1 MARQLRILYPNAL
14 YYITSCGNTQ
24 QDIFFNDSDRR
35 KFLNILARTKKEYGY
50 ILHGYCLMNSCF
62 HLFLETPHANL
73 HTIMQNI
80 NTSYTIYVN
89 RKYKRVGHLF
99 RGRYKAIV
107 IDKENYLLQV
117 SKYIHLKPVEAKLT
131 NFPEDYIW
139 SSYRNFIHPLKSVVD
154 TEFILSRLCNDSK
167 KSCELYKYF
176 VEKEKDKDKD
186 IQKNIKGMVLGDER
200 FIKDILQKIKNIRKE
215 EYPAVRQLMTV
226 FSPKEVIVKV
236 AVFFGVKPVKLLRRS
251 RNRWERKIAIYLTK
265 VLSRKSHR
273 ILGRYFGISGAA
285 IGADIKKCMME
296 MKKDKKLEKTVEQ
309 IKNNVVEEKTN
320 APDRI

>member
-62 HLFLETPHANL
+62 HLLLETPHANL

-80 NTSYTIYVN
+80 NTSYTVYVN
-89 RKYKRVGHLF
+89 RKYNRVGHLF

-117 SKYIHLKPVEAKLT
+117 SKYIHLKPVEAKLS

-139 SSYRNFIHPLKSVVD
+139 SSYKDFIHPCSSIVD

-176 VEKEKDKDKD
+176 VEKEKDKD

-200 FIKDILQKIKNIRKE
+200 FIKDILQKIKNIRKK
-215 EYPAVRQLMTV
+215 EYPAVHQLITV
-226 FSPKEVIVKV
+226 FSPKEIIVKV

-251 RNRWERKIAIYLTK
+251 RNRWERNKMGFMQRSFCL
-265 VLSRKSHR
+265 LSRH
-273 ILGRYFGISGAA
+273 L
-285 IGADIKKCMME
+285 
-296 MKKDKKLEKTVEQ
+296 
-309 IKNNVVEEKTN
+309 
-320 APDRI
+320 

>member
-1 MARQLRILYPNAL
+1 
-14 YYITSCGNTQ
+14 
-24 QDIFFNDSDRR
+24 
-35 KFLNILARTKKEYGY
+35 
-50 ILHGYCLMNSCF
+50 MNSCF
-62 HLFLETPHANL
+62 HLLLETPHANL

-80 NTSYTIYVN
+80 NTSYTVYVN
-89 RKYKRVGHLF
+89 RKYNRVGHLF

-117 SKYIHLKPVEAKLT
+117 SKYIHLKPVEAKLS

-139 SSYRNFIHPLKSVVD
+139 SSYKDFIHPCSSIVD

-176 VEKEKDKDKD
+176 VEKEKDKD

-200 FIKDILQKIKNIRKE
+200 FIKDILQKIKNIRKK
-215 EYPAVRQLMTV
+215 EYPAVHQLTTV
-226 FSPKEVIVKV
+226 FSPKEIIVKV

-265 VLSRKSHR
+265 ILSRRSHR
-273 ILGRYFGISGAA
+273 ILGRYFGVSGAA
-285 IGADIKKCMME
+285 ISAAIKKCMME
-296 MKKDKKLEKTVEQ
+296 MKKDKKLEKIVEQ

>member
-24 QDIFFNDSDRR
+24 QDVFFNDSDRR
-35 KFLNILARTKKEYGY
+35 KFLNILARTKKEYEY
-50 ILHGYCLMNSCF
+50 ILHGYCLMNNCF
-62 HLFLETPHANL
+62 HLLLETPNANL

-99 RGRYKAIV
+99 RGRYKAII

-117 SKYIHLKPVEAKLT
+117 SKYIHLRPIKAKLT
-131 NFPEDYIW
+131 NSLEDYIW
-139 SSYRNFIHPLKSVVD
+139 SSYKNFIHPCRSVVD
-154 TEFILSRLCNDSK
+154 TEFILSRLHNDSK
-167 KSCELYKYF
+167 KSYELYKYF
-176 VEKEKDKDKD
+176 VEKEKDKDV
-186 IQKNIKGMVLGDER
+186 QKNIRGVVLGDER

-236 AVFFGVKPVKLLRRS
+236 AVFFRVKPVKLLRRS

-285 IGADIKKCMME
+285 ISAAIKKCMME
-296 MKKDKKLEKTVEQ
+296 MKKNKRLEKMIEQ
-309 IKNNVVEEKTN
+309 IKNNVIEEKTN